1 MNIVKRY
8 LSKDTP
14 W

>member
-1 MNIVKRY
+1 M

-14 W
+14 Q